1 MDSLILMSAL
11 QERITTV
18 TGDISASM
26 TTTNSIMSKDVW
38 QIKDGIYFTKLMDPI
53 ASKAINKEAVM
64 FQRMSFLAITIVFII
79 LEVIAWAWRNGILM
93 VKVIMHSL
101 YAQNLKISSGTIL
114 VAQDLIKTK
123 KRVLRFNCGNENDL
137 WFPIRNNQ

>member
-1 MDSLILMSAL
+1 MSAL

-53 ASKAINKEAVM
+53 ASKAINKEAVI

-79 LEVIAWAWRNGILM
+79 LEVIA
-93 VKVIMHSL
+93 
-101 YAQNLKISSGTIL
+101 
-114 VAQDLIKTK
+114 
-123 KRVLRFNCGNENDL
+123 
-137 WFPIRNNQ
+137 

>member
-1 MDSLILMSAL
+1 MSAL

-38 QIKDGIYFTKLMDPI
+38 QIKDGICNTKLMDPI

-79 LEVIAWAWRNGILM
+79 LEVIA
-93 VKVIMHSL
+93 
-101 YAQNLKISSGTIL
+101 
-114 VAQDLIKTK
+114 
-123 KRVLRFNCGNENDL
+123 
-137 WFPIRNNQ
+137 

>member
-38 QIKDGIYFTKLMDPI
+38 QIKDGICNTKLMDPI

-79 LEVIAWAWRNGILM
+79 LEVIA
-93 VKVIMHSL
+93 
-101 YAQNLKISSGTIL
+101 
-114 VAQDLIKTK
+114 
-123 KRVLRFNCGNENDL
+123 
-137 WFPIRNNQ
+137 